1 MSQLNRPDQETN
13 IIANIFTNIL
23 NLISGNKM
31 QAQLK
36 NLNDSCPNILS
47 DKDQASGYVGTSAAN
62 EIIAGYYRESITAI
76 NLFNKADGG
85 TLVANKG
92 YLVTDA
98 TGDGT
103 FIGVIAKDT
112 VTLYGTGIE
121 LASGKVG
128 TYDINTGVFTAA
140 ASGRLALDS
149 AT

>member
-47 DKDQASGYVGTSAAN
+47 DKDQANGYVGTSAAN
-62 EIIAGYYRESITAI
+62 EMIAGYYRESITAI

-92 YLVTDA
+92 YLVTNA
-98 TGDGT
+98 TGD
-103 FIGVIAKDT
+103 
-112 VTLYGTGIE
+112 
-121 LASGKVG
+121 
-128 TYDINTGVFTAA
+128 
-140 ASGRLALDS
+140 
-149 AT
+149 